1 MIQCK
6 DCEFCQI
13 DEKGRK
19 IFKCD
24 PFSNVKEPECIQK
37 WQLMRLD
44 LLLAT
49 YQSMVKMQSKMAP
62 IQDKM
67 IKYME
72 RELNDIDE
80 AEKWKMDYEEPEDE
94 DII

>member
-6 DCEFCQI
+6 DCEFFEL
-13 DEKGRK
+13 DKHNRRV
-19 IFKCD
+19 FKCD
-24 PFSNVKEPECIQK
+24 PFTNIKEPHCIQK

-44 LLLAT
+44 LLLAN
-49 YQSMVKMQSKMAP
+49 YQNMMKAQSKMAP

-72 RELNDIDE
+72 RELNDLDE
-80 AEKWKMDYEEPEDE
+80 ADSWKLDYEDE
-94 DII
+94 DDENFV